1 METYM
6 KKVRTNLYNAKD
18 ELQEL
23 INMLDDFVIIDN
35 KIFKETD
42 IRNISK
48 ELNVQV
54 NNINYNIIPAI
65 KRL

>member
-23 INMLDDFVIIDN
+23 INMLDDFIIIDN
-35 KIFKETD
+35 KIFKETN